1 MRFKKLIEILSLSFE
16 YMSQIQIRRSD
27 EPVLH
32 KLKPLLP
39 EVEKTQNKPPKPGK
53 KQKLSS
59 SPHSIKNS
67 MLFYAYFSRL
77 GHELSPDLAADL
89 DILLRQAHHLIIGI
103 VEMTGSKRWLTPV
116 VEAIQISQMVTQA
129 VWSESSRTGRN
140 TNLLQLPYFTDEM
153 IRKLNNKKWKISSTL
168 QFLQLEQDQRREF
181 LIGEGLSESQ
191 IHDIEVVRD
200 TFPHDVEMICK
211 AHVEDDEENLGITAG
226 SVVTLTITFERPSKP
241 GGVLQVEKPK
251 EDPELLDVH
260 APFFPMAKKELW
272 WIIVADST
280 NNLAAMKRVP
290 VLKNGTEVKIP
301 FMAPRKPGIYIIT
314 VSVMSDSYVG
324 FDKQKQVKL
333 QVGKEVKYEEKP
345 QKDEDDLD
353 SEGEEEKKN
362 EESGSDEGGSDSE

>member
-1 MRFKKLIEILSLSFE
+1 
-16 YMSQIQIRRSD
+16 
-27 EPVLH
+27 
-32 KLKPLLP
+32 
-39 EVEKTQNKPPKPGK
+39 
-53 KQKLSS
+53 
-59 SPHSIKNS
+59 
-67 MLFYAYFSRL
+67 
-77 GHELSPDLAADL
+77 
-89 DILLRQAHHLIIGI
+89 
-103 VEMTGSKRWLTPV
+103 
-116 VEAIQISQMVTQA
+116 
-129 VWSESSRTGRN
+129 
-140 TNLLQLPYFTDEM
+140 
-153 IRKLNNKKWKISSTL
+153 
-168 QFLQLEQDQRREF
+168 
-181 LIGEGLSESQ
+181 
-191 IHDIEVVRD
+191 VRD
-200 TFPHDVEMICK
+200 TFPHDVEMTCK

-226 SVVTLTITFERPSKP
+226 SVVTLTVTFERPSKP

-345 QKDEDDLD
+345 EKDEDDLD